1 MKIVNQWFQA
11 KVTFVQNISSLTH
24 LLEERKTTSVKK
36 ILTTN
41 RQLLQFSRNKKK
53 KMQSLQRFPNLKG
66 NKKNE
71 RKC

>member
-53 KMQSLQRFPNLKG
+53 KMQSLQRFPNLKE